1 MKKYVLPSADG
12 QDTARGWEWL
22 TALSPILLM
31 MVVNYRW
38 SAVWA
43 VVTAAA
49 GYLAVTVLWQWLGL
63 MPLHVA
69 PALLCGVLVTC
80 CLPASAPVWL
90 SAMAGL
96 LGGVVM
102 VIPAL
107 VNRLAKKDLLSCPVY
122 LSALAGFLAVRG
134 LFADRFAAYSLP
146 VMWADTDVVASATP
160 LASLGQPVSQETMS
174 HLFWGVEAGSM
185 GGGPVL
191 AVLFAFV
198 YLQSRRRVSPLPAAA
213 MVGTVALLSH
223 LLWQQPLYGL
233 FAGGTLLA
241 AVLVGDEGFLHV
253 GWKGRLV
260 TGAVAGVVTVLCRLY
275 WGVDGAAVGVLAA
288 GVVTPILHVLYHL
301 ACRYV
306 HPVVRWV
313 YAFLCRVVP
322 PLWQK
327 IVGFIRLLRE
337 KFAKTEN

>member
-1 MKKYVLPSADG
+1 MNKRLLPSADG
-12 QDTARGWEWL
+12 QDTARAWDWL

-49 GYLAVTVLWQWLGL
+49 GYLAVAVLWRHWRL

-102 VIPAL
+102 VVPPL
-107 VNRLAKKDLLSCPVY
+107 VNRVAKKNVLSCPVY
-122 LSALAGFLAVRG
+122 VPALAGYLAVRG
-134 LFADRFAAYSLP
+134 LFAGQFTAFSLP
-146 VMWADTDVVASATP
+146 VMWVRPDAVASATP
-160 LASLGQPVSQETMS
+160 LASLGQPVTQEGMF
-174 HLFWGVEAGSM
+174 HLFWGFDAGSM
-185 GGGPVL
+185 GGGPVP
-191 AVLFAFV
+191 AVLLAFV
-198 YLQSRRRVSPLPAAA
+198 FLLIRRRVSPLPAAT
-213 MVGTVALLSH
+213 MVGAVALLSY
-223 LLWQQPLYGL
+223 LLWRQPLYGL

-241 AVLVGDEGFLHV
+241 AVLVGDEGFLPV

-260 TGAVAGVVTVLCRLY
+260 TGGVAGIVTVLCRL
-275 WGVDGAAVGVLAA
+275 WWSMDGAAVGVLAA
-288 GVVTPILHVLYHL
+288 GVLTTILHIAYHGICCL
-301 ACRYV
+301 IR
-306 HPVVRWV
+306 
-313 YAFLCRVVP
+313 FLRD
-322 PLWQK
+322 
-327 IVGFIRLLRE
+327 
-337 KFAKTEN
+337 KFAKSAN